1 MHIVFAA
8 ATLAACA
15 CSAQAT
21 KPAPKPQQDA
31 GSGPCTADPRADT
44 YAPNLKRT
52 GENGTLVFE
61 IVKSEPAPPVQGNNT
76 FTVKIT
82 DMMGTAIGGAD
93 VRVDLTMADRN
104 QPTTV
109 DPMVTFD
116 AATGIYTIAPL
127 SMHLPGLWM
136 FGLDAQ
142 LTDADAGVVTADL
155 VSFYFCIGS

>member
-1 MHIVFAA
+1 MHIVVAA
-8 ATLAACA
+8 ACLAA
-15 CSAQAT
+15 CSAQAA

-61 IVKSEPAPPVQGNNT
+61 IVKSEPAPPMQGSNT

-82 DMMGTAIGGAD
+82 DMMGAPISAD

-136 FGLDAQ
+136 FGLDVQ
-142 LTDADAGVVTADL
+142 QTDADAGVVIADL
-155 VSFYFCIGS
+155 VAFYFCIGS